1 MPWGYLVD
9 YNIKSITYKH
19 YVPYEPHARLVTDHT
34 FRVFAALPIPS
45 VVEVARHWGR
55 LGLVWPF
62 FGPEVDPRRV
72 RLVDA
77 AGTRNKAL
85 GGYEFHFQ
93 QAQNILTDISYLG
106 WRARAGQVAWDEER
120 QAPRI
125 CHTPLVHEDLFWWCY
140 DHLLSERPTW
150 APPRQTQFA
159 QTFRPRPTRRRRPE
173 LISFL
178 VPGRVRCAQHGNI
191 LGVMLYPGDKS
202 FLRCHGNDRLRLASS
217 ACSAVLA
224 TSVEQAVC
232 ETFVEQLTLDEDDVR
247 NLAHLAAR
255 RGMSHEDEA
264 ASLQRELSEQHQRY
278 ARAKC
283 LALKAGEE
291 MLANDFFEEARLARQ
306 AMIELEQRLAT
317 LSERTN
323 LPPRAWARAEWLA
336 TLAERI
342 RSTFLEWPRDAQSRV
357 LTLALREALL
367 GRIDRRSLGLLMRW
381 EGGAESRRQL
391 VSRVGLLTAW
401 SDDEEQALRA
411 YFHRLTWDALQRM
424 FPTRTRDAIKRE
436 ASRLGLTRPRHGLS
450 DSEPCVL
457 SRPQPVNVM
466 EPYGFPFEAGARV
479 RVTTALNVVA
489 SRHSTRNCSC
499 D

>member
-1 MPWGYLVD
+1 MLEM
-9 YNIKSITYKH
+9 IFSAT
-19 YVPYEPHARLVTDHT
+19 
-34 FRVFAALPIPS
+34 RVMS
-45 VVEVARHWGR
+45 H
-55 LGLVWPF
+55 
-62 FGPEVDPRRV
+62 PR
-72 RLVDA
+72 
-77 AGTRNKAL
+77 AGTRNEAL

-93 QAQNILTDISYLG
+93 QAHNILTDISYLG

-125 CHTPLVHEDLFWWCY
+125 CHTPLVDEDLFWWCY
-140 DHLLSERPTW
+140 DHLLSERPAW
-150 APPRQTQFA
+150 APPRQKQFV
-159 QTFRPRPTRRRRPE
+159 QTFRPRASRRRPV

-178 VPGRVRCAQHGNI
+178 VPGHVRCALHGNV
-191 LGVMLYPGDKS
+191 LGVMMYPGDKP
-202 FLRCHGNDRLRLASS
+202 FLRCHGNDRLRLPSS

-247 NLAHLAAR
+247 NLAHLAAL

-264 ASLQRELSEQHQRY
+264 TSVQRELSEQRQRY
-278 ARAKC
+278 ARAKR
-283 LALKAGEE
+283 LALEAGEE
-291 MLANDFFEEARLARQ
+291 LLANDFFEEARRARQ
-306 AMIELEQRLAT
+306 TMIELEQRLAT

-323 LPPRAWARAEWLA
+323 LPPRAWARAEWVA
-336 TLAERI
+336 TLAERM
-342 RSTFLEWPRDAQSRV
+342 RSTFLEWPREAQSRV

-401 SDDEEQALRA
+401 SDHEEHALQA

-424 FPTRTRDAIKRE
+424 FPTRTRDAIRRE

-450 DSEPCVL
+450 DSEPSVL

-466 EPYGFPFEAGARV
+466 EPYGFPFEAGAGMSG
-479 RVTTALNVVA
+479 TPALSVVA
-489 SRHSTRNCSC
+489 SRHRTRRCRRPPGQLLGRRRLRRQRRCACRTACPSASRAYGCRPSSRSHLTRWRSWNPSAG
-499 D
+499 